1 MDKTFAMTLHLHSA
15 LVGIVLIFA
24 AVNYFILNDKL
35 DYDGLVKR
43 FRSMLP
49 FYYLFLATVIF
60 TGLVLLGLSK
70 FNFSYR
76 EFIMIVVWFVILIS
90 TIKRYKKFKSLRR
103 DDTVRL
109 GRFIK
114 FSKKKHLIDILL
126 IIVTMAIVYIK

>member
-1 MDKTFAMTLHLHSA
+1 MDETFMITLRLHSA

-24 AVNYFILNDKL
+24 AVNYFIINDKL

-43 FRSMLP
+43 FRGMLP
-49 FYYLFLATVIF
+49 FYYLALATVIF
-60 TGLVLLGLSK
+60 TGLVLLGLAK
-70 FNFSYR
+70 FNFQYS
-76 EFIMIVVWFVILIS
+76 ELLMIVVWFIILIS

-114 FSKKKHLIDILL
+114 FSKKKHLIDMAL
-126 IIVTMAIVYIK
+126 IIVTMAVVYM